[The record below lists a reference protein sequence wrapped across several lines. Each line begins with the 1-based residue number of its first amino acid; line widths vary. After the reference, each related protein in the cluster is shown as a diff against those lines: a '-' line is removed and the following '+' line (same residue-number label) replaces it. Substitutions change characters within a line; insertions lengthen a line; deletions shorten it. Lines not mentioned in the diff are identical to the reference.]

1 MCAGKVVLIKGSEA
15 MSNDATRGRW
25 HSKIGPIVRFCVRF
39 LLKVMSRV
47 LPAFLSGMLHS
58 NIHTHFHPRK
68 LASVHRLSK
77 IARISLFSTAPSS
90 SPRSPPSCHSSDA
103 SLPILPQLACSQ
115 KQRARYQAI
124 FAFGT
129 PSKPLLPV
137 IASCIT
143 LRHVQ
148 SPEVQHNNTGSEW

>member
-1 MCAGKVVLIKGSEA
+1 

-47 LPAFLSGMLHS
+47 LPALFFGMLHS
-58 NIHTHFHPRK
+58 NIHTHIHTIHPRK

-77 IARISLFSTAPSS
+77 MARTSLFSTAPSS
-90 SPRSPPSCHSSDA
+90 SPRSPPSCDSSDA

-115 KQRARYQAI
+115 KQRAGYQAI